1 VTPIIYP
8 VTFLPHR
15 FQGWL
20 ALNPMTGVIQGFRA
34 CLFGGHVD
42 WDVLGCSWI
51 VTLSLLLIGTLHF
64 RSTER
69 VFADIV

>member
-1 VTPIIYP
+1 
-8 VTFLPHR
+8 
-15 FQGWL
+15 
-20 ALNPMTGVIQGFRA
+20 
-34 CLFGGHVD
+34 LFGGHVD